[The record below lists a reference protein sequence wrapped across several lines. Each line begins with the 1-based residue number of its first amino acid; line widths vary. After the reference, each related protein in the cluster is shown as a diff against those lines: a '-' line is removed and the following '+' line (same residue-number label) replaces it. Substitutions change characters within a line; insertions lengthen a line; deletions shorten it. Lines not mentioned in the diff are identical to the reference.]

1 MERTKEGST
10 TSAQAMTPAATSLIV
25 CSLEEWGTVRRR
37 MRIMVDEL
45 VEADPGLQVLYVGP
59 AVDVPH
65 AVVHGGRSD
74 VWGHRTEQVHPR
86 IRVLRPY
93 KWLPRVIGPFADR
106 SLGRQVQ
113 AASDRIG
120 LVDPLL
126 WINDASYAQFAVA
139 SGRPV
144 LYDVTDD
151 WLLAP
156 LAPRQRRRLEE
167 DDALL
172 VARSDAVVVCSPDL
186 ARTRGK
192 HRSVDLIPNGV
203 DVDLFRTPQARPA
216 DLHPGPVAV
225 YVGTLHE
232 ERIDV
237 PLILELAASRPDL
250 RIVLI
255 GPSSLSTEHEAALRS
270 VGQIQLMGPRPY
282 HLVPAYLQ
290 HADVVIV
297 PHVVSPFTE
306 SLDPIKAYECAA
318 AGRPTVAT
326 PVAGF
331 RELGPPIVVADA
343 ASFSGAVSALLAAE
357 PNEPAAPGA
366 HVASWHDRA
375 QAMSDVMTRIRTQGA
390 R

>member
-1 MERTKEGST
+1 ME
-10 TSAQAMTPAATSLIV
+10 PADDGPTHAPDGAGRAARSLIV

-37 MRIMVDEL
+37 LRIMVDEL
-45 VEADPGLQVLYVGP
+45 VAIDPGLAVLYVAP

-65 AVVHGGRSD
+65 ALAHGSRPGAAGGRLD
-74 VWGHRTEQVHPR
+74 QVHPR
-86 IRVLRPY
+86 IHVLRPR
-93 KWLPRVIGPFADR
+93 KWLPRVLGPHADR
-106 SLGRQVQ
+106 SLGRQVD
-113 AASDRIG
+113 AAAARLG

-126 WINDASYAQFAVA
+126 WINDAAYARFAVD

-156 LAPRQRRRLEE
+156 QPARQRRRLEE
-167 DDALL
+167 DDRLL
-172 VARSDAVVVCSPDL
+172 VERSDAVVVCSPDL
-186 ARTRGK
+186 ARTRG
-192 HRSVDLIPNGV
+192 RTRPVDLIPNGV
-203 DVDLFRTPQARPA
+203 DVELFRAPQPRPG
-216 DLHPGPVAV
+216 DLPPGLTAV

-232 ERIDV
+232 ERVDV
-237 PLILELAASRPDL
+237 PLVRELADARPDL
-250 RIVLI
+250 RIALV
-255 GPSSLSTEHEAALRS
+255 GPSSLGAEAQALLAAVPS
-270 VGQIQLMGPRPY
+270 IQLLGPRPY

-318 AGRPTVAT
+318 AGRPTIST

-331 RELGPPIVVADA
+331 RTLGPPIAVADRDHFVA
-343 ASFSGAVSALLAAE
+343 AVSRALADG
-357 PNEPAAPGA
+357 PAHDPVTVD
-366 HVASWHDRA
+366 VASWRDRTVA
-375 QAMSDVMTRIRTQGA
+375 LAEVMDRVRQRAG